1 MGFID
6 LHSHWIAGIDDGA
19 KSIEA
24 GVAMLRGLK
33 SLGFSTVVATP
44 HMRPSMFDNTK
55 EALEAAFARML
66 PHVTEGCPEVHLS
79 SEHWLDDVVFKR
91 LTTGLALPYPGGRA
105 ALIEWTPE
113 ALPLRVEARLF
124 DVRRK
129 GIVPVVA
136 HPERYQPVWDDDGCV
151 DAWLD
156 VGACLL
162 LDVCSIVGKYGRS
175 AQRAAIKLLEDDAYE
190 AACTDIHRPDDL
202 ADIERALRKLEELVG
217 PQERDRLM
225 TAGPRGILAGQ
236 IT

>member
-91 LTTGLALPYPGGRA
+91 LTNGLALPYPGGRA

-113 ALPLRVEARLF
+113 ALPLRIEARLF

-136 HPERYQPVWDDDGCV
+136 HPERYQPVWDDDACV
-151 DAWLD
+151 DPWLD

-175 AQRAAIKLLEDDAYE
+175 AQKAALKLLEDDAYE
-190 AACTDIHRPDDL
+190 AACTDIHRPEDL
-202 ADIERALRKLEELVG
+202 ADIERALRKLEDLVG

-225 TAGPRGILAGQ
+225 TAGPQGILAGQ